1 MKGCGLKVVIL
12 ANFHLPNGCFISQ
25 TSLELHIVLITGI
38 FSNIKYDVT
47 FTYDIMIVSIFYA
60 TFQIDLSTTIIGFG
74 NTGDMPQ
81 KA

>member
-1 MKGCGLKVVIL
+1 MKDCGLKVVIL

-38 FSNIKYDVT
+38 FSNMKYEVI
-47 FTYDIMIVSIFYA
+47 FTYDIIVSILHA
-60 TFQIDLSTTIIGFG
+60 TIQIDLCTTIIGFG

-81 KA
+81 KD

>member
-1 MKGCGLKVVIL
+1 MKDCGLKVVIL
-12 ANFHLPNGCFISQ
+12 ANFLLPNGCFISQ

-38 FSNIKYDVT
+38 FSNIKYEVT
-47 FTYDIMIVSIFYA
+47 IMHEMIVSIFYA

-81 KA
+81 KD